1 MLEYLKKEANK
12 TLTENGA
19 VTYSTTTSNCLDLF
33 ATIGALRNTSD
44 QDIIDRFTKAYIED
58 PLLTMKIIFYG
69 RDVRGGLGERKV
81 FRTIIKY
88 MAEHNYDSIR
98 KNIHNIPEFG
108 RYDDLL
114 MLLDTKYESDM
125 IVLIKEQLNK
135 DLKSKDDI
143 SLLGKWLPSINAS
156 NNETVNN
163 GKRIA
168 KLLNMKYVD
177 YRKTLSLLRKRIN
190 ILENYLRTKSYTFDY
205 SKQPSKAMYKY
216 KKAFIRNDEDRYTK
230 FLESVNKGEK
240 ILHTGTLYPYD
251 IVEEIYNKGHIM
263 TDLERE
269 SINTTWNSLEDF
281 TNNENALV
289 VMDGSGSMLSGKP
302 MAISI
307 AMSLAI
313 YFAERNKGVF
323 YNHFITFSENPR
335 LVEIKGNDIIN
346 KVQYCKRYNEVANTN
361 IQKVFELILNTA
373 VKNNVP
379 QNELPNTI
387 YVVSDMEW
395 DWCSSDASLT
405 NFEYAKKIFEEQG
418 YKLPTLV
425 FWNVQSRN
433 QQQPVTKDET
443 GTLLVS
449 GCSQRIFSMV
459 ITNNLNPY
467 AFMLETLNNER
478 YNCIIV

>member
-1 MLEYLKKEANK
+1 MLQYLKKEANK

-19 VTYSTTTSNCLDLF
+19 ITYSTTSSDCLDLF

-44 QDIIDRFTKAYIED
+44 EDIIDRFTKAYIED

-69 RDVRGGLGERKV
+69 RDIRGGLGERKV

-88 MAEHNYDSIR
+88 MAEHNYDSIQ

-114 MLLDTKYESDM
+114 MLLNTKYESDM
-125 IVLIKEQLNK
+125 INLIKEQLNK
-135 DLKSKDDI
+135 DLKSENDI

-168 KLLNMKYVD
+168 KLLNMKYAD
-177 YRKTLSLLRKRIN
+177 YRKTLSLLRKKIN

-216 KKAFIRNDEDRYTK
+216 KKAFIRNDEDRYMK

-240 ILHTGTLYPYD
+240 TLHTGTLYPYD
-251 IVEEIYNKGHIM
+251 IVEELLNGRYLM
-263 TDLERE
+263 TNNEKE
-269 SINTTWNSLEDF
+269 AANTTWNNLEDF

-323 YNHFITFSENPR
+323 HNHFITFSERPKM
-335 LVEIKGNDIIN
+335 VEIKGDNIFD
-346 KVQYCKRYNEVANTN
+346 KVQYCRRYNEVANTN

-373 VKNNVP
+373 VKYNIP
-379 QNELPNTI
+379 QSELPSTV
-387 YVVSDMEW
+387 YVISDMEW
-395 DWCSSDASLT
+395 DWCTKDSSLT
-405 NFEYAKKIFEEQG
+405 NFEYAKKLFEEHG

-449 GCSQRIFSMV
+449 GCSPRVFSMV
-459 ITNNLNPY
+459 ISNNLNPY

-478 YNCIIV
+478 YDCIVV

>member
-1 MLEYLKKEANK
+1 MLQYLKKEANK

-19 VTYSTTTSNCLDLF
+19 ITYSTTSSDCLDLF

-44 QDIIDRFTKAYIED
+44 EDIIDRFTKAYIED

-69 RDVRGGLGERKV
+69 RDIRGGLGERKV

-88 MAEHNYDSIR
+88 MAEHNYDSIQ

-114 MLLDTKYESDM
+114 MLLNTKYESDM
-125 IVLIKEQLNK
+125 INLIKEQLNK
-135 DLKSKDDI
+135 DLKSENDI

-168 KLLNMKYVD
+168 KLLNMKYAD
-177 YRKTLSLLRKRIN
+177 YRKTLSLLRKKIN

-216 KKAFIRNDEDRYTK
+216 KKAFIRNDEDRYMK

-240 ILHTGTLYPYD
+240 TLHTGTLYPYD
-251 IVEEIYNKGHIM
+251 IVEELLNRRNSM
-263 TDLERE
+263 TDNEKE
-269 SINTTWNSLEDF
+269 AANTTWNNLEDF

-323 YNHFITFSENPR
+323 HNHFITFSERPKM
-335 LVEIKGNDIIN
+335 VEIKGDNIFD
-346 KVQYCKRYNEVANTN
+346 KVQYCRRYNEVANTN

-373 VKNNVP
+373 VKYNIP
-379 QNELPNTI
+379 QSELPTTV
-387 YVVSDMEW
+387 YVISDMEW
-395 DWCSSDASLT
+395 DAQ
-405 NFEYAKKIFEEQG
+405 EQN
-418 YKLPTLV
+418 YDRSTHEFIKNLFNKANYTLPTIV
-425 FWNVQSRN
+425 YWNVQSRHN
-433 QQQPVTKDET
+433 NMPILKDEIDT
-443 GTLLVS
+443 VLVS
-449 GCSQRIFSMV
+449 GFSPKIFSMV
-459 ITNNLNPY
+459 INKDINPY
-467 AFMLETLNNER
+467 AFMLNILNSER
-478 YNCIIV
+478 YRNITV

>member
-135 DLKSKDDI
+135 DLESKDDI